1 MRVQYI
7 PLTHDHQ
14 LKLVCSTQ
22 QYANKF
28 SLTCHT
34 LMPNTIKKQTL
45 YIAVILFMSQS
56 RKSMEIIFSRLS
68 ETVRV

>member
-34 LMPNTIKKQTL
+34 LMPNTIKKQVWFVHCCDFV
-45 YIAVILFMSQS
+45 YVAVEKIDGDYL
-56 RKSMEIIFSRLS
+56 
-68 ETVRV
+68 